1 MNSCG
6 CRPYSIMVC
15 MVIIIVFFLECTV
28 RQDAIDRGQNYC
40 IGIMPEALSMFWMD
54 FLFLLLSKESMQEFQ
69 EWFSGIK
76 AAAKESSDRTGDSK
90 VLEAKLHDLQ
100 V

>member
-1 MNSCG
+1 
-6 CRPYSIMVC
+6 
-15 MVIIIVFFLECTV
+15 
-28 RQDAIDRGQNYC
+28 
-40 IGIMPEALSMFWMD
+40 MFWMY
-54 FLFLLLSKESMQEFQ
+54 FLFSLLSKESMQEFQ

-100 V
+100 VCKLALLFLLP